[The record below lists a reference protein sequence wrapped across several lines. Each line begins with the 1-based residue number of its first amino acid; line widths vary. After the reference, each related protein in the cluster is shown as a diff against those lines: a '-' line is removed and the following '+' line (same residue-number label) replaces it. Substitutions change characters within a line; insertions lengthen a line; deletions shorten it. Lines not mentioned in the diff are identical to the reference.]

1 MGWGVGGRVVRG
13 CHTVLAIWD
22 QVVQLHST
30 EVPDALR
37 GPAPAAPVAQPSS
50 PEALA
55 AAMEEVRRGSPP
67 PPLFKLPEF
76 LCIFVFCF
84 WRAVLSQVVYHQWC
98 FGRECFQLTLNG
110 GL

>member
-67 PPLFKLPEF
+67 PTF
-76 LCIFVFCF
+76 
-84 WRAVLSQVVYHQWC
+84 
-98 FGRECFQLTLNG
+98 
-110 GL
+110 